1 MLVMVFVH
9 VTLEQHEASW
19 IARELISKNFL
30 SLEKENSI
38 MQRDTIL
45 LSQRRTLSLGHFARE

>member
-9 VTLEQHEASW
+9 VTLGQSEASW
-19 IARELISKNFL
+19 IARELISKIFL

-38 MQRDTIL
+38 MQRDIIFG
-45 LSQRRTLSLGHFARE
+45 SLCSGIETRMAPTE

>member
-9 VTLEQHEASW
+9 VTLGQSEASW
-19 IARELISKNFL
+19 IARELISKIFL

-38 MQRDTIL
+38 MQRDIIL
-45 LSQRRTLSLGHFARE
+45 LSQRRTLSLGRFAQE